1 MKLHDLRPATGSRHP
16 RKRVG
21 RGIAAGGGKTAGRG
35 TKGQKAR
42 AGASIP
48 AWFEG
53 GQTPLQQRIPKLH
66 GFKNRFRV
74 EYEVVNLGR
83 IAALVDAGIFEPGD
97 APGAKKA
104 GSGSAAGSRTPAP
117 ITINQEIL
125 RAAGLV
131 STLKKPLKVLGN
143 GDLSAALF
151 VVADAFSRSAVT
163 KIEAAGGSV
172 QVLEVPSGPLAALGV
187 EVAPEGAAP
196 VAGKPDHG
204 HDGDHDHDDHDGD
217 LDAAPAAVTAS
228 AAAAS
233 AEPVAEPAAKPK
245 ASTTSTSAAKPK
257 PAMGTTAKAA
267 APTAAKTPK
276 ASAPEASAKSSAP
289 KASAKSP
296 AKGSAKSASKPASKP
311 AAAKAVKA
319 ASPTA
324 KAAKPA
330 SGKAAGKGSK
340 TSPDA

>member
-1 MKLHDLRPATGSRHP
+1 MKLHDLRPATGAHHA

-42 AGASIP
+42 AGAAIP

-53 GQTPLQQRIPKLH
+53 GQTPLQMRIPKLH

-83 IAALVDAGIFEPGD
+83 IAALVEAGIFEPGD

-104 GSGSAAGSRTPAP
+104 GSGSATSSRTPAP

-131 STLKKPLKVLGN
+131 STLKKPLKILGN

-151 VVADAFSRSAVT
+151 VVADSFSRSAVA

-172 QVLEVPSGPLAALGV
+172 QVLEVPAEPLSALGLDL
-187 EVAPEGAAP
+187 AAP
-196 VAGKPDHG
+196 VAA
-204 HDGDHDHDDHDGD
+204 DHDESQPHEH
-217 LDAAPAAVTAS
+217 ASHEAEAVADV
-228 AAAAS
+228 
-233 AEPVAEPAAKPK
+233 PPK
-245 ASTTSTSAAKPK
+245 AA
-257 PAMGTTAKAA
+257 
-267 APTAAKTPK
+267 TPK
-276 ASAPEASAKSSAP
+276 AGAAKSAAP
-289 KASAKSP
+289 KASAKPKAGAKVKP
-296 AKGSAKSASKPASKP
+296 AAPKPAAKAAPSAKAPAAKAPAAKAPKAPAAKATKPAAKGKGTGKGSA
-311 AAAKAVKA
+311 
-319 ASPTA
+319 
-324 KAAKPA
+324 
-330 SGKAAGKGSK
+330 
-340 TSPDA
+340 TSNDA

>member
-1 MKLHDLRPATGSRHP
+1 MKLHDLRPATGSHHA

-66 GFKNRFRV
+66 GFRNRFRV

-104 GSGSAAGSRTPAP
+104 GSGNAAP

-187 EVAPEGAAP
+187 EAEPEAASP
-196 VAGKPDHG
+196 AAAKAG
-204 HDGDHDHDDHDGD
+204 HDHADLDDH
-217 LDAAPAAVTAS
+217 DAAPAPVDV
-228 AAAAS
+228 AAEA
-233 AEPVAEPAAKPK
+233 PVAEAPTAAPAAKPK
-245 ASTTSTSAAKPK
+245 ASAKPASAAAPK
-257 PAMGTTAKAA
+257 GAKATTAK
-267 APTAAKTPK
+267 
-276 ASAPEASAKSSAP
+276 AP
-289 KASAKSP
+289 KASA
-296 AKGSAKSASKPASKP
+296 AKSSAAKSSAAKP
-311 AAAKAVKA
+311 AATKVAKA
-319 ASPTA
+319 SST
-324 KAAKPA
+324 AAKPARPA

-340 TSPDA
+340 TDADA

>member
-1 MKLHDLRPATGSRHP
+1 MKLHDLRPAKGAHHP

-66 GFKNRFRV
+66 GFKNRFRI

-83 IAALVDAGIFEPGD
+83 ITALVDAGIFEPGEL
-97 APGAKKA
+97 PGAKKA
-104 GSGSAAGSRTPAP
+104 ARPAL

-131 STLKKPLKVLGN
+131 STLKKPLKILGN

-151 VVADAFSRSAVT
+151 VVADAFSGSAVS

-172 QVLEVPSGPLAALGV
+172 QVLEVPSGPLAALGLDV
-187 EVAPEGAAP
+187 DLSVTAAQPDALAQPASDGAD
-196 VAGKPDHG
+196 AGP
-204 HDGDHDHDDHDGD
+204 
-217 LDAAPAAVTAS
+217 AAPAT
-228 AAAAS
+228 
-233 AEPVAEPAAKPK
+233 
-245 ASTTSTSAAKPK
+245 
-257 PAMGTTAKAA
+257 
-267 APTAAKTPK
+267 APTRTRAK
-276 ASAPEASAKSSAP
+276 ASAQA
-289 KASAKSP
+289 SP
-296 AKGSAKSASKPASKP
+296 AKPAVAKPAKP
-311 AAAKAVKA
+311 AKQAV
-319 ASPTA
+319 A

-330 SGKAAGKGSK
+330 KPAVAKPAVAKPAVAKARTAKPASPAAKPAKAAGKGANK
-340 TSPDA
+340 TAKDA